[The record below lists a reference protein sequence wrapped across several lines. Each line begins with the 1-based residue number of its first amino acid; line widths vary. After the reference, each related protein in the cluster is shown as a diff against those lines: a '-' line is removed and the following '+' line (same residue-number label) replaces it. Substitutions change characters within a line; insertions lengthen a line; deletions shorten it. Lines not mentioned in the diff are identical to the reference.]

1 MMNKTEIGRQ
11 IREYN
16 SGPAEALSCD
26 KFGLEQ
32 IGGSRTKIDGV
43 GRKDGKKWSIKNT
56 KSRSTQVHLTTQKSF
71 SEVFNLNENQREFVS
86 KFFGNT
92 NFTDKHRQRYKMG
105 EISPVA
111 VQSFKDFLENNK
123 DKFVEYVVAGTDG
136 IDFVAYNDDVLSFEQ
151 IIELCGDAEWVYNPT
166 AIHLKN
172 KQGKTLFHLQ
182 MKGSGKG
189 SMYHGVLCHIHEH
202 LFKTN
207 TNRITNG

>member
-1 MMNKTEIGRQ
+1 MNKTEIGRQ

-32 IGGSRTKIDGV
+32 RGGSRTKIDGV

-71 SEVFNLNENQREFVS
+71 SEVFNLDENQREFVS
-86 KFFGNT
+86 KFFGNIG
-92 NFTDKHRQRYKMG
+92 FTDKHRQRYKMN
-105 EISPVA
+105 EISPLA
-111 VQSFKDFLENNK
+111 VQSFKNFLENNK
-123 DKFVEYVVAGTDG
+123 DKFIKYVVSGVDN
-136 IDFVAYNDDVLSFEQ
+136 IDYVAYNDYVLSFEE
-151 IIELCGDAEWVYNPT
+151 IMNICNNAHWVYNNT

-172 KQGKTLFHLQ
+172 SDGKTLFHIQ

-189 SMYHGVLCHIHEH
+189 TTYHGVLCHIHEN
-202 LFKTN
+202 LFKQN
-207 TNRITNG
+207 YKEAING